1 VAIRGSVD
9 EASDREGLK
18 HKKLE
23 SLLRRKKWDSLGKKE
38 RAATPVETMPLTEAE
53 FPELVKSVFKTAW
66 SKGMAE
72 LLPGSSQAPG
82 SANQGEKPETSEEME
97 AWLLDRI
104 DVTSDDL
111 DQLAARRAAQ
121 VRDYILGTEKVESA
135 RVFLGGSAP
144 ADAPSGRR
152 AYLSLE

>member
-1 VAIRGSVD
+1 
-9 EASDREGLK
+9 
-18 HKKLE
+18 
-23 SLLRRKKWDSLGKKE
+23 
-38 RAATPVETMPLTEAE
+38 
-53 FPELVKSVFKTAW
+53 
-66 SKGMAE
+66 MAE

-104 DVTSDDL
+104 DVTADDL
-111 DQLAARRAAQ
+111 NQLAARRAAQ
-121 VRDYILGTEKVESA
+121 VRDYILGTQQVESG